1 MGPLLF
7 LIYINDLP
15 EQVTATSRL
24 FADDC
29 LLCRKIKSS
38 EDTNILQKDLDA
50 LEQWESTWLMQFN
63 PDKCEV
69 LRVTNKRKPVTKE
82 YSLHGTRLGTV
93 SSAKHLDLN
102 VSHNLSWNTHNS
114 SVAKK
119 ANNNRAFLS
128 RNISSCPKKIKAQC
142 YLTLVR
148 PIMDYACMVWDPIT
162 QKNITELERV
172 QRKAARFVL
181 GDYKTTSSVRS
192 MLEHLKWPTLEERR
206 KRAKVTMLYRII
218 HQVVAIPVQPY
229 RIPRGVA

>member
-7 LIYINDLP
+7 LIYTNDLP
-15 EQVTATSRL
+15 EQVTATARL

-29 LLCRKIKSS
+29 LLFRKIKSS

-50 LEQWESTWLMQFN
+50 LQQWESTWLMQFN

-69 LRVTNKRKPVTKE
+69 LRVTNKRKPITKE

-93 SSAKHLDLN
+93 SSAKDMGLN
-102 VSHNLSWNTHNS
+102 FSHNLSWNTHIS

-119 ANNNRAFLS
+119 ANNNRVFLS

-148 PIMDYACMVWDPIT
+148 PIMEYACVVWDPIT

-172 QRKAARFVL
+172 QRKAAIFVMV
-181 GDYKTTSSVRS
+181 DYKTTSSVRS
-192 MLEHLKWPTLEERR
+192 MIEHLRWPTLEER
-206 KRAKVTMLYRII
+206 
-218 HQVVAIPVQPY
+218 
-229 RIPRGVA
+229 